1 VTTARTRKFAE
12 RLLFAA
18 AAIGTVYSARTGN
31 RKLQLATKPAAV
43 PVLAARVARAR
54 GLAAG
59 EKGMLVAA
67 LVAAGAGDHFMG
79 RSDEDGQ
86 LIRGAASFGVMQT
99 LYSALLWRRGARPRA
114 ATAPPRLAAW
124 AAATAAMA
132 LPKPSPVSSLLSI
145 YGGLLSTTSTLAAD
159 PVLAPKA
166 KVAGGMVLPSG
177 DRRTWIAAGALLFS
191 ASDLAILIRRDFV
204 TGERVRAHLETFVLT
219 SYLAAQWLLVE
230 GMTAED

>member
-1 VTTARTRKFAE
+1 MKVLKIAE
-12 RLLFAA
+12 RVLFAG

-43 PVLAARVARAR
+43 PVLAARVARSR
-54 GLAAG
+54 GLAPG
-59 EKGMLVAA
+59 EKGLLVAA
-67 LVAAGAGDHFMG
+67 LIAAGAGDHFMG
-79 RSDEDGQ
+79 RSDEDRQ
-86 LIRGAASFGVMQT
+86 LIRGATSFGVMQL

-124 AAATAAMA
+124 AAAAVAMA
-132 LPKPSPVSSLLSI
+132 LPKPSPVSSVLSV

-166 KVAGGMVLPSG
+166 KVSGGMVIPSG

-191 ASDLAILIRRDFV
+191 ASDLAIMIRRDFV
-204 TGERVRAHLETFVLT
+204 TSERVQANLETFVLT
-219 SYLAAQWLLVE
+219 SYLASQWLLVE
-230 GMTAED
+230 GLTAES